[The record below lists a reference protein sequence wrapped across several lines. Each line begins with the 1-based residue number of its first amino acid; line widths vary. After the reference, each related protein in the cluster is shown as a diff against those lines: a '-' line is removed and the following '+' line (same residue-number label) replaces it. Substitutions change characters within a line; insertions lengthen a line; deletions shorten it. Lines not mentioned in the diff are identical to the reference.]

1 MDDEA
6 PFLQAVQAAPGD
18 SGLLL
23 IYADWL
29 EERGDPRAEFLRV
42 RVALGRLSPI
52 EKQFRVLWRQ
62 LRRLRSGVDRAW
74 LAVLDRTPIENCP
87 VRFAY
92 PCPKRWEALRP
103 TEDDAVRYCEAC
115 QQRVYYCSTLRQAR
129 RHAEAGNCVAVD
141 STLNRRPGDLARAP
155 AGGNQRVR
163 LGVVAVPS
171 RERFD
176 EEEPEESGG
185 LRRRPRDGRRGN
197 NRRRHSE

>member
-18 SGLLL
+18 TGLLL
-23 IYADWL
+23 VYADWL

-52 EKQFRVLWRQ
+52 EKQFRVLWQQ
-62 LRRLRSGVDRAW
+62 LRRLRAGVDPTW

-87 VRFAY
+87 VQFAY

-103 TEDDAVRYCEAC
+103 TEDAAVRYCEAC
-115 QQRVYYCSTLRQAR
+115 QQQVYYCSTLKQAR
-129 RHAEAGNCVAVD
+129 RHAEAGDCVAID
-141 STLNRRPGDLARAP
+141 SMLNRRPGDLARAP

-185 LRRRPRDGRRGN
+185 LRGRPRDGRRGN
-197 NRRRHSE
+197 NRRRHAE